1 MSYVEI
7 LNKLKNNVGTVI
19 SDVDAVNMVA
29 EAFVTGA
36 ITEEEKEKL
45 FDFIY

>member
-29 EAFVTGA
+29 EAFVKGN
-36 ITEEEKEKL
+36 INEDEKEKL
-45 FDFIY
+45 FDVIY